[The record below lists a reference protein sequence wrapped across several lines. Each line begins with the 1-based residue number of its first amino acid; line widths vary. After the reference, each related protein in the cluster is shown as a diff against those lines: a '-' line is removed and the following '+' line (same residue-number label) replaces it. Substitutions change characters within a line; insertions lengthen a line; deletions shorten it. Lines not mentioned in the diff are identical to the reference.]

1 MSCEKLFDRR
11 MHPMPPQASRVAS
24 TSDLQTRAAAGGV
37 RYPEVGDRVLV
48 LLRHSRRFMHG
59 TVSAV
64 DSLGFTVR
72 ESWNHSW
79 SYGDF
84 GRTWLWD
91 DGSGRIVEVSGLG
104 VVVVAPLKPW
114 RPFGSKAPQ

>member
-1 MSCEKLFDRR
+1 MS
-11 MHPMPPQASRVAS
+11 PQASQVAS
-24 TSDLQTRAAAGGV
+24 ASDLQTRVAAGGF

-48 LLRHSRRFMHG
+48 LLRDSRRFTHG
-59 TVSAV
+59 TASAV
-64 DSLGFTVR
+64 DSLGFAVC
-72 ESWNHSW
+72 ESWSHSW

-84 GRTWLWD
+84 GQTWLWD
-91 DGSGRIVEVSGLG
+91 DGSGRIVEVSGLS